1 MLSNHTRIPPQ
12 TMNSPHMLL
21 TRKLCWLIVIA
32 LSNEKTEK
40 PWGKTRLL
48 QIGYALRQRIDREG
62 IAGQLQSASSV
73 LRQQPSKLNPCRNV
87 WYLYVLTKEQ
97 GKETWAL
104 PIKNLR
110 RLLTT
115 IWQRK
120 AVWKTLFQNK
130 SSGTINPVY
139 LPQTTPEQYEECVN
153 QQNTVCHKCYPS
165 FLSCYFG
172 GTSHEQ
178 LWSQSYSVLENV
190 HWKEMHQFLYFG
202 LGVGCY

>member
-1 MLSNHTRIPPQ
+1 MRAK
-12 TMNSPHMLL
+12 
-21 TRKLCWLIVIA
+21 R
-32 LSNEKTEK
+32 
-40 PWGKTRLL
+40 RLL

-73 LRQQPSKLNPCRNV
+73 LRQQPSKLNPLSKCV
-87 WYLYVLTKEQ
+87 VLVLCLPKNKA
-97 GKETWAL
+97 KETWAL

-139 LPQTTPEQYEECVN
+139 LPRQAPEQYEECVN

-165 FLSCYFG
+165 FLSCYCRRR
-172 GTSHEQ
+172 TSHEQ
-178 LWSQSYSVLENV
+178 L
-190 HWKEMHQFLYFG
+190 
-202 LGVGCY
+202 